1 MLKMEIIKLIR
12 GFGKYKMN
20 YQEFVINE
28 AKDDFKPMKMMRM
41 YTMYI
46 FFPIYYWIYKIKKN
60 K

>member
-1 MLKMEIIKLIR
+1 MTNKIENKIG
-12 GFGKYKMN
+12 GFKMN

-28 AKDDFKPMKMMRM
+28 AEDDFKPMKMMRM